1 MKEEREEREVIGS
14 YEVRQM
20 VILLV
25 ETLIEIHE
33 VGKKWK
39 GDILG
44 RFTSRH
50 QSIQAFVSPR
60 PMFHLEI
67 S

>member
-1 MKEEREEREVIGS
+1 
-14 YEVRQM
+14 M
-20 VILLV
+20 VTLLV

-39 GDILG
+39 GDIWG
-44 RFTSRH
+44 RFTGRH
-50 QSIQAFVSPR
+50 QSIQAFFSPR
-60 PMFHLEI
+60 AMFHLEI